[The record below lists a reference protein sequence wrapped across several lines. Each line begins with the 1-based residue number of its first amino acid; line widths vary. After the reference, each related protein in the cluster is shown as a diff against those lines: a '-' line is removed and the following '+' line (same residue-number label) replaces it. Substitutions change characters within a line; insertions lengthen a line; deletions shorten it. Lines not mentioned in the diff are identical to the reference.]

1 MVSFLFSLL
10 LKAVRRLSHFET
22 ANRAGLLTT
31 VKDQV
36 CGLLEQ
42 VVDKWFIERLFLN
55 DGWLSDIGRDE
66 CSVQQRKK
74 RRRKSRESSRVET
87 SVDSLCSSQMG
98 ELLHVAME
106 SCSQFRTSPVVK
118 LALTRLFNGSKML
131 LVGAQRDGA
140 LGRCVCVCVCVVQCM
155 CVRNVCMCCGIVSK
169 IICIDVAHDDDP

>member
-22 ANRAGLLTT
+22 TNRAGLLTAD
-31 VKDQV
+31 KDQV

-42 VVDKWFIERLFLN
+42 VMDKWFVETLFLN
-55 DGWLSDIGRDE
+55 DEWLSDIGQDE
-66 CSVQQRKK
+66 RSVQQRKK
-74 RRRKSRESSRVET
+74 RRRKSRESSQVET
-87 SVDSLCSSQMG
+87 SVDFLCSSQMG

-140 LGRCVCVCVCVVQCM
+140 LGRCVCVCVVQCM

-169 IICIDVAHDDDP
+169 IIMYRCCS